1 MHSKQNYLNKKKKKS
16 MPLKSNSAFQEL
28 FSVIRWILRRKC
40 QKSVICPVTYIIK
53 QPGLKYQDYGFTYIP
68 FKANNIRKIDISS

>member
-1 MHSKQNYLNKKKKKS
+1 

-40 QKSVICPVTYIIK
+40 QKSVICPVTYIINS
-53 QPGLKYQDYGFTYIP
+53 LV
-68 FKANNIRKIDISS
+68 